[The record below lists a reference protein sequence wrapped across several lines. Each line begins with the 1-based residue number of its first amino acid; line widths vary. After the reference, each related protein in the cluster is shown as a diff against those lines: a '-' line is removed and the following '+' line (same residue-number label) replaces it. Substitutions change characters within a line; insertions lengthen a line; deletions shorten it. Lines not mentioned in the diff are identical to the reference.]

1 MSTIPRPKPEA
12 TGMNSTLKYTVLP
25 LALVVVVVFGVTLIS
40 MGVGDQKAADPIG
53 ANFNPPLYFTLT
65 EMVYD
70 PTSDLVAKRTFP
82 GYYEPTGGKQ
92 IPVSFWFQN
101 PHPVPVR
108 VAILGR
114 SCTSCSS
121 ARCMHR

>member
-1 MSTIPRPKPEA
+1 M
-12 TGMNSTLKYTVLP
+12 
-25 LALVVVVVFGVTLIS
+25 
-40 MGVGDQKAADPIG
+40 GDQKPTDG
-53 ANFNPPLYFTLT
+53 TGTTYSPPLFFGLT
-65 EMVYD
+65 DMAYD
-70 PTSDLVAKRTFP
+70 PTSDRPAERTFP
-82 GYYEPTGGKQ
+82 GYYEPTGGQQ

-121 ARCMHR
+121 ARLAVVPPGIDPDARRSGRVAVLPAA

>member
-1 MSTIPRPKPEA
+1 M
-12 TGMNSTLKYTVLP
+12 
-25 LALVVVVVFGVTLIS
+25 
-40 MGVGDQKAADPIG
+40 
-53 ANFNPPLYFTLT
+53 
-65 EMVYD
+65 
-70 PTSDLVAKRTFP
+70 AKRTFP
-82 GYYEPTGGKQ
+82 MFYEPSGGKQ

-121 ARCMHR
+121 ARLAVVTPEALRAVAVRGAVLGGTASPQPGVAGLRWTISFPLQRNVQPRAGQ